1 MRTILSEFRT
11 FIMRGNVVDLAIAVV
26 IGAAFSGIVTALVNG
41 VIMPLILAV
50 GGKPSFDQ
58 YYLSLNNSKLLL
70 GTALTAL
77 VNFLIVAAGIFFLAL
92 KPLNALIALRARH
105 DEPPAEATTREC
117 PYCLSEIP
125 LKATRCRYCTAD
137 VAPVPVTVTVGVER
151 KVAER

>member
-1 MRTILSEFRT
+1 MRAILSEFRE

-26 IGAAFSGIVTALVNG
+26 IGAAFSGIVTALVSG
-41 VIMPLILAV
+41 IFMPLIGAI
-50 GGKPSFDQ
+50 GGKVAFDQ
-58 YYLSLNNSKLLL
+58 YYLVLNHSQIKI
-70 GTALTAL
+70 GTFFTAL
-77 VNFLIVAAGIFFLAL
+77 VSFLIVAAVIFFLVL
-92 KPLNALIALRARH
+92 KPLNALMALRPKH
-105 DEPPAEATTREC
+105 NEPPAEATTREC

>member
-1 MRTILSEFRT
+1 MRAILSECRT

-41 VIMPLILAV
+41 VIMPLIGAI

-58 YYLSLNNSKLLL
+58 YYLSLNNSKILL

-77 VNFLIVAAGIFFLAL
+77 VNFLLVAAVIFFLVL
-92 KPLNALIALRARH
+92 KPLNTLMALRARH
-105 DEPPAEATTREC
+105 NEAPAEATTREC

-137 VAPVPVTVTVGVER
+137 VAPVPITVGVER
-151 KVAER
+151 KAAES